1 MGVFKMQ
8 KAKHLHLELEKVTP
22 NIHHDY
28 MITEKVDGWY
38 VEAEYSFG
46 EGWKRIVSSSGRYIP
61 SMETV
66 AREVLNDKVVAPF
79 SHTKLIME
87 AYIPDTKFHIL
98 NGIFNRSTGNY
109 KAEDVHF
116 IVHDCVSLDN
126 KEALPAL
133 DRFNMISKL
142 NLPSRF
148 DRAELLAI
156 SNNQAIWRRYFDL
169 VVSRGGEGIIL
180 KQADGLYQPGK
191 RNSSLLK
198 LKELIEADL
207 LCTELYYTIGEKGNS
222 NMNLILV
229 SKAGV
234 ETTVRVAKHEDIEE
248 FERDNTSVVG
258 QVVKIKAMK
267 RLEGG
272 KFREPRFDY
281 VREDK
286 ELWDID

>member
-1 MGVFKMQ
+1 MDTFRPQ
-8 KAKHLHLELEKVTP
+8 LCKHLHLELEKRTP
-22 NIHHDY
+22 NIQHDY
-28 MITEKVDGWY
+28 MVTEKVDGIY
-38 VEAEYSFG
+38 AYATYSTTT
-46 EGWKRIVSSSGRYIP
+46 GWSNIYSRAHRELP
-61 SMETV
+61 SMLHCKELYLDTL
-66 AREVLNDKVVAPF
+66 AKPPEDCRL
-79 SHTKLIME
+79 LME
-87 AYIPDTKFHIL
+87 AYIPDTKFHIT
-98 NGIFNRSTGNY
+98 NGIFNRSTGDY
-109 KAEDVHF
+109 KANDVHF
-116 IVHDCVSLDN
+116 IVHDIIPLTTP
-126 KEALPAL
+126 LPAL
-133 DRFNMISKL
+133 TRFKAISSL
-142 NLPSRF
+142 QFNSPRMQ
-148 DRAELLAI
+148 RAELLLVSSDI
-156 SNNQAIWRRYFDL
+156 DLWKRCFDK
-169 VVSRGGEGIIL
+169 VINAGGEGIVL

-198 LKELIEADL
+198 IKEEIEADL

-286 ELWDID
+286 ESWDID